1 MRDPEKAGPGDAEP
15 LTELAIWDAIRDLDS
30 PSDYREFL
38 PESFRYTLR
47 PRNNLV
53 LLDEIH
59 CTRWANVGWISVIT
73 ALVCVILL
81 LILRS

>member
-1 MRDPEKAGPGDAEP
+1 MRDPEKAGLGDAEP

-30 PSDYREFL
+30 PTDYREFL
-38 PESFRYTLR
+38 PGTCRYTLW

-59 CTRWANVGWISVIT
+59 CTRWARAGWLSVVA
-73 ALVCVILL
+73 ALLCVIWLL
-81 LILRS
+81 VHC